1 MLRLVCANYT
11 LIGDLSLVLQQVD
24 FIGQLN
30 DDVILGFHS
39 LPVHGEL
46 LLKVAFC
53 SFQFPVGERIKI
65 HCVNCNHYSM

>member
-30 DDVILGFHS
+30 DNVILGFHS
-39 LPVHGEL
+39 FPVHGKL
-46 LLKVAFC
+46 LFKVAFC
-53 SFQFPVGERIKI
+53 SFQFPVGERIKTL
-65 HCVNCNHYSM
+65 CEL